1 MTINWFLLRY
11 TARHPWLRRL
21 LWLNAAVA
29 LLLLPILAAWGFI
42 AHGHS
47 RLEMA
52 IDNTRRQMVAKQQ
65 GGTLLQ
71 AVRESGALVPR
82 FEKKLQNAS
91 GQSQIIDLFLKL
103 GRRHGVHLH
112 GTTFDSRPAR
122 DRYQPILIE
131 LRLQG
136 SYPALRNL
144 FREMQTLPL
153 WAEIQEFSM
162 EAERGDARAIRARVR
177 VLSYRPVEGARP

>member
-1 MTINWFLLRY
+1 MTINWFLIRY

-21 LWLNAAVA
+21 LWVNAAVA
-29 LLLLPILAAWGFI
+29 LLLLPILATWGFI

-47 RLEMA
+47 RLETA
-52 IDNTRRQMVAKQQ
+52 IDQARRQMVAKQQ
-65 GGTLLQ
+65 GGVLLQ
-71 AVRESGALVPR
+71 AVRESGALVPQ
-82 FEKKLQNAS
+82 FEKKLQGAA
-91 GQSQIIDLFLKL
+91 GQSQSIDLFLKL
-103 GRRHGVHLH
+103 GRRHGVQLH
-112 GTTFDSRPAR
+112 GTTFDTRPAR

-136 SYPALRNL
+136 SYPSLRNM

-162 EAERGDARAIRARVR
+162 EPERGDARAIRARIR
-177 VLSYRPVEGARP
+177 VLSYRPAGGSRP